1 MNKLQ
6 MNKSPKFSKSY
17 KPQADNNE
25 QITTAVLLAAGIGHR
40 LLPLTNN
47 MPKCLTKV
55 NEKEILAHLVYS
67 LHLHNFRRLI
77 VVVGYLEQDIRQ
89 FLDKIA
95 GNLIIEYVV
104 STEYRTTNNI
114 YSLWLA
120 RNKIK
125 TPFVLFESDLVFAP
139 FLLKN
144 MLYPDR
150 IAISDIL
157 PWMNGT
163 TITADPEMPHNVTA
177 FNLNSLALEANI
189 NIHDITYKTV
199 NIYSFSLETWER
211 VAKRL
216 DQFISAGKVNGY
228 YETVFA
234 EMIADGSLNFQS
246 ILFAKERWYEIDTVE
261 DLHACEKMFLNPI
274 LPSLQPKKLHN
285 PMQQQLVS

>member
-1 MNKLQ
+1 
-6 MNKSPKFSKSY
+6 MNKSQLFSRKSTT
-17 KPQADNNE
+17 QIDNNE

-67 LHLHNFRRLI
+67 LHLYNFRHLI

-95 GNLIIEYVV
+95 GNLTIEYVV

-144 MLYPDR
+144 MLYPNR
-150 IAISDIL
+150 IAISNIL

-163 TITADPEMPHNVTA
+163 TITAEPDMPHNVTA
-177 FNLNSLALEANI
+177 FNLNSLTANA

-199 NIYSFSLETWER
+199 NIYSFSLEAWKR

-234 EMIADGSLNFQS
+234 EMIADGSLNFQG

-274 LPSLQPKKLHN
+274 SLQPKCN
-285 PMQQQLVS
+285 SYPY